1 MSNTPINRRFLV
13 ETLENL
19 LTDEFDSSE
28 LVYLTDE
35 ELVMRIIYAAEWYKK
50 QYNTDPFDEIYRKD

>member
-1 MSNTPINRRFLV
+1 MEFVITSFTRRYIV

-19 LTDEFDSSE
+19 LTDQFDSSE

-35 ELVMRIIYAAEWYKK
+35 ELIHRIIEVAEFYKNE
-50 QYNTDPFDEIYRKD
+50 YNN

>member
-1 MSNTPINRRFLV
+1 MQILEIERKYLV

-28 LVYLTDE
+28 LIYETEAQLIE
-35 ELVMRIIYAAEWYKK
+35 RIIQAAYYYQES
-50 QYNTDPFDEIYRKD
+50 YNKSDEND

>member
-1 MSNTPINRRFLV
+1 MQTITRRFLV

-28 LVYLTDE
+28 LVYETDE
-35 ELVMRIIYAAEWYKK
+35 ALIMRIIECAEYYK
-50 QYNTDPFDEIYRKD
+50 NNKDN

>member
-1 MSNTPINRRFLV
+1 MAQNTITLNRRFLV

-28 LVYLTDE
+28 LIYLTDD
-35 ELVMRIIYAAEWYKK
+35 ELVLRIIEAAEFYQSEWD
-50 QYNTDPFDEIYRKD
+50 NRNM